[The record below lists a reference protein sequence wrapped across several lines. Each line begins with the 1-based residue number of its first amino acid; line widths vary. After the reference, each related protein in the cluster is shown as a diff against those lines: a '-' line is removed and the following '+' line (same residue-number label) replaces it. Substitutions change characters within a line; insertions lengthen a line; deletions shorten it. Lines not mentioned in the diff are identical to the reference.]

1 MDVFEAVKV
10 RHSIRS
16 YQDKPVPKEKLKKIL
31 EAAQLAP
38 SARNIAPW
46 HFIVVS
52 DREKRQALAKGAY
65 AKFAAQAPIVIVALG
80 DKKASEK
87 WHAIDTS
94 LAIENMI
101 LTAVAEGLGTCCV
114 GSFNETDIKE
124 TLKIP
129 DNWEIIVMLT
139 VGYAQEKLDLTS
151 KFLGL
156 IHNKKS
162 LNEITSAEEYGK
174 TLSL

>member
-1 MDVFEAVKV
+1 M
-10 RHSIRS
+10 
-16 YQDKPVPKEKLKKIL
+16 
-31 EAAQLAP
+31 
-38 SARNIAPW
+38 
-46 HFIVVS
+46 
-52 DREKRQALAKGAY
+52 
-65 AKFAAQAPIVIVALG
+65 ALG

-101 LTAVAEGLGTCCV
+101 LTAVAEGLGTCCI
-114 GSFNETDIKE
+114 GSFNETDVKK

-129 DNWEIIVMLT
+129 NNWEIIVMLT
-139 VGYAQEKLDLTS
+139 VGYAQEKLDLSS
-151 KFLGL
+151 KLLGL